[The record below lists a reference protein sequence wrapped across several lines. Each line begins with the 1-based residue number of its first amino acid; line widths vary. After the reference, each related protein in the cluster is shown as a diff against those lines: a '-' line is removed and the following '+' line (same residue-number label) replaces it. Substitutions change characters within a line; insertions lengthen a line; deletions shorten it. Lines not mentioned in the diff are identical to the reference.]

1 MREDKEKGKGV
12 LCLAVGL
19 HYLCFAK
26 IGCGSAKQMKILGLF
41 FCLAL
46 ALHYL
51 CFAKIGCG
59 SAKQMKIL
67 GLFFCLALAL
77 HYLCPPK
84 RTNP

>member
-1 MREDKEKGKGV
+1 M
-12 LCLAVGL
+12 AFGL

-46 ALHYL
+46 T
-51 CFAKIGCG
+51 
-59 SAKQMKIL
+59 
-67 GLFFCLALAL
+67 L